1 MDSADVP
8 WYYHPFLVFFG
19 ALLPMAVIGW
29 HATTVANFVGERRA
43 QRLLRPR
50 PKATYWLMALGCA
63 LVGGGAALLG
73 WAAGANPAGED
84 WIATGLVWATVI
96 SASAT
101 LMMAGRALT
110 VGTARR
116 PAGLARRRNAPS
128 ANPSVAPATPAIPS
142 NGNGLTAVAILPDL
156 SGQKHQ
162 DQVSAEDLT
171 GNRRSNPQRYLF
183 PGKTKLIPE
192 QGEAPYEQDDAHT
205 THRPRSERTL
215 RCWRREPPRLA
226 G

>member
-1 MDSADVP
+1 VGKHAVPAGTAGSGTKPWWRQAHRRRQQRQRVSVRRFLAAAYPVLFASIFMDSADVP

-63 LVGGGAALLG
+63 LVGGGAALLA

-110 VGTARR
+110 VGIARR
-116 PAGLARRRNAPS
+116 PAWLARRRNAPS

-142 NGNGLTAVAILPDL
+142 DGNGLTAVVILPDL
-156 SGQKHQ
+156 S
-162 DQVSAEDLT
+162 
-171 GNRRSNPQRYLF
+171 
-183 PGKTKLIPE
+183 
-192 QGEAPYEQDDAHT
+192 
-205 THRPRSERTL
+205 
-215 RCWRREPPRLA
+215 
-226 G
+226 